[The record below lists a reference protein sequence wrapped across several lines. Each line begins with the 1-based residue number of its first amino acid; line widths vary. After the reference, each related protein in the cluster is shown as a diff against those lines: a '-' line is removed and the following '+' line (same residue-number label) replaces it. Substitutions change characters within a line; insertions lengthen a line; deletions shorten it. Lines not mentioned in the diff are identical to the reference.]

1 MKTIGI
7 HASGR
12 VQSVGF
18 RACVKKVAANLGILG
33 EVMNLPDGRVR
44 ITATAEDVVLDKFI
58 SMLYGCPRVVIRN
71 MEVKER
77 ELLSFPDFSIRR
89 APDL

>member
-1 MKTIGI
+1 MKTLEI
-7 HASGR
+7 HVSGR

-18 RACVKKVAANLGILG
+18 RACVKKVAGNLGING

-44 ITATAEDVVLDKFI
+44 ITATAEDVILEKFV

-71 MEVKER
+71 LESSER
-77 ELLSFPDFSIRR
+77 GLVSFTEFSIRR
-89 APDL
+89 YTDY

>member
-1 MKTIGI
+1 VKTIELY
-7 HASGR
+7 ASGR

-18 RACVKKVAANLGILG
+18 RACVKRVAGNLGIPG

-44 ITATAEDVVLDKFI
+44 VTATAEEVILEKFV

-71 MEVKER
+71 LEVR
-77 ELLSFPDFSIRR
+77 ELPLTTFPDFSIKR
-89 APDL
+89 APEY